1 MGSSPTGYAL
11 FLDLAL
17 RRRRRSGAVRE
28 TATIAD
34 TKTREKER
42 NGEEYMACCGRTPP
56 NSQKKCW
63 RILLVRLS
71 MKPSLLPEISDST
84 RQAAG
89 HCYVF
94 FLLFIIELYWTS
106 ERNCAFDPVLGKK
119 KRKDYAFSF
128 PKHAASASAPLNTVL
143 SYK

>member
-1 MGSSPTGYAL
+1 
-11 FLDLAL
+11 
-17 RRRRRSGAVRE
+17 
-28 TATIAD
+28 
-34 TKTREKER
+34 
-42 NGEEYMACCGRTPP
+42 MACCGRRHPP
-56 NSQKKCW
+56 NSQKKCR

-89 HCYVF
+89 ACYVF

-106 ERNCAFDPVLGKK
+106 ERNCVFDPVLGKK

-128 PKHAASASAPLNTVL
+128 PKHAASASAPLSTGL
-143 SYK
+143 SFIYIYVCMYVCMYVTR